1 MQGILSFF
9 EKTYPIRLRFYYQRV
24 HKRKRLDMNRLLFIV
39 WSSLTITMC
48 VSCGKDDPGTTSKY
62 RVDYGDS
69 VLYVRN
75 SGSDI
80 TYAPINAPSGGEFTG
95 FPEGIEIDK
104 NTGVINVSKSETG
117 LRYRITYTD
126 PGGDTSQAIV
136 LISGINYLDHIYSL
150 DANDTLALP
159 LYNASLSRAIPANSI
174 FDEGN
179 GCNGVGIAVNTLSA
193 TINLAET
200 IRNGTFGSTPS
211 NGAQKEVEL
220 KYRINDG
227 SNKTL
232 NALKVKLYYFNT
244 SADISPDLKQL
255 LIDRQGTLLLPNNG
269 FQTFTEVISGT
280 AGGASVKGV
289 AKPRP
294 PCIFIVGRL

>member
-1 MQGILSFF
+1 
-9 EKTYPIRLRFYYQRV
+9 
-24 HKRKRLDMNRLLFIV
+24 MNRLILYV
-39 WSSLTITMC
+39 LSSFAVIQSA
-48 VSCGKDDPGTTSKY
+48 SCGKDDPGMTSKY

-69 VLYVRN
+69 VLYIRN
-75 SGSDI
+75 SGTDI
-80 TYAPINAPSGGEFTG
+80 TYAPLNVPSGGEFTG
-95 FPEGIEIDK
+95 FPEGIEIDR

-117 LRYRITYTD
+117 LRYRITYTA

-150 DANDTLALP
+150 DANDTLAHP
-159 LYNASLSRAIPANSI
+159 LYNASLARIIPPNSI

-255 LIDRQGTLLLPNNG
+255 LIDRQGTLLIPNNSVMP
-269 FQTFTEVISGT
+269 FSEVLAGA
-280 AGGASVKGV
+280 AGGGSVKGV